1 MNPETLTNEL
11 REHARRQGFDACAV
25 AAAGRLERDGT
36 ALDAWLAAGR
46 HAGMHWMARDPETR
60 ADPRELLPGCR
71 SVVVLAMNYWPGDE
85 AARVIAPRARVA
97 LYARGRDYHKV
108 FARKLKALASW
119 LDETAGMASRTFVDV
134 GPVLER
140 AWAERAGL
148 GWIAKNANLLTR
160 ELGSWLLL
168 GEVLTTAALE
178 ADPGP
183 HAEFCGSC
191 TACIDAC
198 PTRAIVGDGIVDS
211 NRCIAYWTIEHR
223 GPVPVERRAG
233 MEDWIFGCDVC
244 QEVCPWNLSFALP
257 PEEDPFGWRDDLQGL
272 DPAEIVAMDE
282 PTFRTRFSGTSLM
295 RAKWEGMRRN
305 ACIVLGNRAHAA
317 DLSVLAAVLDDDDP
331 VVAGH
336 AAWAVGAVGG
346 SRARRLLEASAG
358 RESRPE
364 VLAEIQSGLDR
375 IGREGDRTD

>member
-1 MNPETLTNEL
+1 MNPEALTYDL
-11 REHARRQGFDACAV
+11 RERARRQGFDACAV
-25 AAAGRLERDGT
+25 AAADRLERDGA
-36 ALDAWLAAGR
+36 ALEAWLAEGR
-46 HAGMHWMARDPETR
+46 HAGMHWMTRDPGKR
-60 ADPRELLPGCR
+60 ADPRELLSGCR

-85 AARVIAPRARVA
+85 AARVGASRGRVA

-108 FARKLKALASW
+108 FARKLKTLAGW
-119 LDETAGMASRTFVDV
+119 LDETAGATSRALVDT

-140 AWAERAGL
+140 AWAERAGM

-183 HAEFCGSC
+183 HTEFCGSC

-223 GPVPVERRAG
+223 GPVPSERRAG
-233 MEDWIFGCDVC
+233 MGDWMFGCDVC
-244 QEVCPWNLSFALP
+244 QEVCPWNRSFALP
-257 PEEDPFGWRDDLQGL
+257 PEEDLFGWRDDLHGL
-272 DPAEIVAMDE
+272 DPSEMVAMDE

-305 ACIVLGNRAHAA
+305 ACIVLGNRARAA
-317 DLSVLAAVLDDDDP
+317 DLPVLAAVLDDDDP

-336 AAWAVGAVGG
+336 AAWAVAAVGG

-358 RESRPE
+358 RESRPD
-364 VLAEIQSGLDR
+364 VLVEIRDGLDR
-375 IGREGDRTD
+375 IGRGANRAD